1 MKLLTF
7 PALLCFLTLYSCSTS
22 TQVGDGDAAQVIENS
37 LVAGMQIKGE
47 PVKTYTLAE
56 RMAHY
61 NVPGVSIAVVKDGK
75 ISWARG
81 YGTANSHTGSLVDVN
96 TLFQAG
102 SISKPIAALAAL
114 KLAGEGKVELDAD
127 VNTYLTSWKVPDS
140 EFTQTEKVTLRRLL
154 THTAGTTVHGFPGY
168 HPSMIFPG
176 IETVLNGRGN
186 TPAIYVDTTPGTLW
200 RYSGGG
206 YTIMEKVVEDVTD
219 LPLDIYLKQSVL
231 EPLGMEHSTYA
242 QPLPADRAAEA
253 SAAYDSNGTLIDGLW
268 HNYPEQAAAG
278 LWTTPSDLAKYCI
291 EIQSIVA
298 GKKGGILSQ
307 EMVTRMLT
315 KDKNDWGLGPSLKND
330 GDDLIF
336 QHGGKNAGFTN
347 NMVAFAH
354 KGEAIIIMTNA
365 DNGGRLIGEIINA
378 ASDYYDWGLSN
389 VRTIE
394 TIKLSSEKLQEFVGK
409 YQYSE
414 QVPGSGSYYIEVR
427 LTNGQLTVIDP
438 EENSSF
444 SLTPTEAMK
453 FIDLEKGDQIVF
465 SASENSPVVL
475 LWNNNYRFYKVE

>member
-1 MKLLTF
+1 MKLLIF
-7 PALLCFLTLYSCSTS
+7 PALLCFVIFYSCSTP

-37 LVAGMQIKGE
+37 LVAGLQIKGE
-47 PVKTYTLAE
+47 SKKTYTLAE

-75 ISWARG
+75 ISWAKG
-81 YGTANSHTGSLVDVN
+81 YGIANSQTGSLVDVN

-114 KLAGEGKVELDAD
+114 KLAEEGKIELDAD

-298 GKKGGILSQ
+298 GKKDGILSQ

-315 KDKNDWGLGPSLKND
+315 KDKNDWGLGPSLKNE
-330 GDDLIF
+330 GNDLIF

-354 KGEAIIIMTNA
+354 TGEAIIIMTNA

-394 TIKLSSEKLQEFVGK
+394 TIKLSPEKLQEFVGK

-414 QVPGSGSYYIEVR
+414 QVPGSGSYFIEVR
-427 LTNGQLTVIDP
+427 LADGQLTIIDP
-438 EENSSF
+438 EENTSF
-444 SLTPTEAMK
+444 SLTPMEAMK

-465 SASENSPVVL
+465 SASENGPVVL
-475 LWNNNYRFYKVE
+475 LWNNNYRFSKVE

>member
-1 MKLLTF
+1 MKRLTF
-7 PALLCFLTLYSCSTS
+7 SAFFCFFIFYSCTS
-22 TQVGDGDAAQVIENS
+22 PRQIGDEDAAQVIENG
-37 LVAGMQIKGE
+37 LVTGLQIKGE
-47 PVKTYTLAE
+47 PKKTYTLAE

-75 ISWARG
+75 ISWAKG
-81 YGTANSHTGSLVDVN
+81 YGTANAQTATLVDVN

-114 KLAGEGKVELDAD
+114 KLAQEGKVDLDQD
-127 VNTYLTSWKVPDS
+127 VNTYLKDWKIPDS

-168 HPSMIFPG
+168 HPTMIFPG

-186 TPAIYVDTTPGTLW
+186 TPAIYVDTTPGSIW

-231 EPLGMEHSTYA
+231 EPLGMDHSTYA
-242 QPLPADRAAEA
+242 QPLPTDLTANA
-253 SAAYDSNGTLIDGLW
+253 SAAYDSEGTLIDGLW

-278 LWTTPSDLAKYCI
+278 LWTTPTDLAKYCI

-298 GKKGGILSQ
+298 GKQDGVLSVA
-307 EMVTRMLT
+307 MVNKMLT
-315 KDKNDWGLGPSLKND
+315 KDKNDWGLGLSLKDD

-354 KGEAIIIMTNA
+354 KGEAIVVMTNA

-378 ASDYYDWGLSN
+378 ASDLYDWGLSN

-394 TIKLSSEKLQEFVGK
+394 VVELTPGELQPFVGK
-409 YQYSE
+409 YKYSE
-414 QVPGSGSYYIEVR
+414 RVPGVAEYLIEVK
-427 LTNGQLTVIDP
+427 LTGGKLTVIDP
-438 EENSSF
+438 EENKSF
-444 SLTPTEAMK
+444 SLLPVGDMK
-453 FIDLEKGDQIVF
+453 FVDPELGDQIAF
-465 SASENSPVVL
+465 STSENGAMEL
-475 LWNNNYRFYKVE
+475 LWNNNYRFNKVE